1 MTEPTEKLRYL
12 QNKIVRGRP
21 LDVIDDATEHVGD
34 TDFVAVDRD
43 NGLET
48 TFDELRSVEDPR
60 ITFQVEFYGEQAE
73 DIRGPRKE
81 WIRLFNQQIKT
92 KYF

>member
-1 MTEPTEKLRYL
+1 M
-12 QNKIVRGRP
+12 QSKIVQGRP

-34 TDFVAVDRD
+34 TNFMAVDRD
-43 NGLET
+43 NVLET

-73 DIRGPRKE
+73 DIGGPRKE
-81 WIRLFNQQIKT
+81 
-92 KYF
+92 